1 MPYLQATGALPAEPT
16 VEQLA
21 LLDLAAPLVQER
33 SNLLTDAAAML
44 DFLFTTDFQVNPA
57 AAQKVL
63 DGSAVPILEAT
74 VSAVAGL
81 PEFEPGAVEAALKA
95 ALVDGLGLKPRLAFA
110 AVRVAVTGSTVS
122 PPLYESMTLLGR
134 EVCLARL
141 DSALQIARATS

>member
-1 MPYLQATGALPAEPT
+1 M
-16 VEQLA
+16 
-21 LLDLAAPLVQER
+21 
-33 SNLLTDAAAML
+33 
-44 DFLFTTDFQVNPA
+44 
-57 AAQKVL
+57 
-63 DGSAVPILEAT
+63 PILEAT
-74 VSAVAGL
+74 VSAVDGL

-95 ALVDGLGLKPRLAFA
+95 ALVDGLRLKPRLAFA

>member
-1 MPYLQATGALPAEPT
+1 M
-16 VEQLA
+16 
-21 LLDLAAPLVQER
+21 QER

-44 DFLFTTDFQVNPA
+44 DFLFTDRLPG
-57 AAQKVL
+57 
-63 DGSAVPILEAT
+63 GSGGGAEGAGRVAVPILEAT